1 MDIEKVDVAIKEENP
16 FHEVVIKKEPKD
28 EYFEETNE
36 HNYLAIP
43 QSVSIKKEHLE
54 DELLQKH
61 NSEELKIDETTLKV
75 KTEISS
81 TSDDEDSIKHSQGEE
96 NTDENDTSGNEN
108 TSNSCRI
115 CRTNFKT
122 TEEYENHKKLPMLQ
136 KDYKC
141 CACSKIFKDFTQLNV
156 HYRKHTGE
164 KPYQCKICG
173 KKFSINGNLNK
184 HIRTHTGEKRF
195 ECDTCERKF
204 TQFAHL
210 EDHIKTH
217 TGLITVTMVYFLFLW
232 LISITVVSCLCGQC
246 LVNHFFYIIFFCQI

>member
-1 MDIEKVDVAIKEENP
+1 MDVEKVDVAIKEENP
-16 FHEVVIKKEPKD
+16 FHEVIIKKEPKD
-28 EYFEETNE
+28 EYCEEITENNCTTFAE
-36 HNYLAIP
+36 TIA
-43 QSVSIKKEHLE
+43 IKKELHSE
-54 DELLQKH
+54 DEILLKH
-61 NSEELKIDETTLKV
+61 NSEELKVDEATLTL

-81 TSDDEDSIKHSQGEE
+81 ASDDEESVKHSQGEE
-96 NTDENDTSGNEN
+96 NTDENDTSGNED

-115 CRTNFKT
+115 CRIKFQN
-122 TEEYENHKKLPMLQ
+122 TEELEHHKKLPMLQ

-141 CACSKIFKDFTQLNV
+141 CACTKIFKDFTQLNV

-195 ECDTCERKF
+195 ECETCERKF

-217 TGLITVTMVYFLFLW
+217 TGLIK
-232 LISITVVSCLCGQC
+232 
-246 LVNHFFYIIFFCQI
+246 IIIV